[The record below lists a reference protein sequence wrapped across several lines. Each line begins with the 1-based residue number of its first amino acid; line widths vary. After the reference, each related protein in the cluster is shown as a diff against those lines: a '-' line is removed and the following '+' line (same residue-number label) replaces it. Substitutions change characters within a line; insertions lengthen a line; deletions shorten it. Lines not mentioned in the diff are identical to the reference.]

1 MSDSW
6 PRILRDPIHNLFA
19 FHNTSW
25 DRLLLDLMNTR
36 EIQRWRRIKQLGF
49 SELVFPGANQSRFAH
64 SLKACGGAKD
74 GVLAALSNGLF
85 NRRLYK
91 AVDVSGAAIGS
102 FTAAV
107 QPRLHQEP
115 APDDAFVDDTPAD
128 TPYKPYDPDAER
140 PATQIYVEAPTGK
153 PQEIRLLSDTIV
165 QLRKRYELVRYYFP
179 EGLRTDINAIAE
191 ATLRRG
197 QR

>member
-1 MSDSW
+1 MTKSEARFESGIC
-6 PRILRDPIHNLFA
+6 R
-19 FHNTSW
+19 SGYG
-25 DRLLLDLMNTR
+25 
-36 EIQRWRRIKQLGF
+36 RR
-49 SELVFPGANQSRFAH
+49 
-64 SLKACGGAKD
+64 
-74 GVLAALSNGLF
+74 
-85 NRRLYK
+85 
-91 AVDVSGAAIGS
+91 
-102 FTAAV
+102 
-107 QPRLHQEP
+107 
-115 APDDAFVDDTPAD
+115 TPAD